1 MQASCSAR
9 WRASGE
15 SVTCEI
21 THIKNIHAPLL
32 HPKMILPGAH
42 RQKMACLTWLVPL
55 QKAPLR
61 RVDMEVDCSNDVLCD
76 AILEAVFSG
85 LHWSELCLLSC
96 VCRTW
101 RRVALRN
108 TFWRELDLR
117 SASASLTVD
126 RVRSLAARA
135 QGELVAVHV
144 GTAVLPAALAYELLA
159 ANPKLAFMCASFT
172 GVTASGV
179 ALACNTDSASA
190 LVERVSNVGL
200 PGDLRPLAPLQLLFS
215 SDTDWEDY
223 DEEAFYYDAP
233 LVYALVCRVR
243 DSACPWLALAG
254 LEIILQIFDANGE
267 DFGDLMMHADGDLP
281 QAMAVS
287 ISTCLTRFS
296 VNFLLCVSANCLLR
310 VLLEVNAASRAHFTN
325 AGGLAAV
332 VMAMHAHP
340 DCVHF
345 LHVAC
350 YALSE
355 IATRSINQS
364 IDQFI
369 QAGVFDAVVAVLRAH
384 PGHEEL
390 QLTTCSVLCCIA
402 LHDTPVDVAGGCGA
416 VVTGMHAY
424 LGSARVQEMACRA
437 LFAMGLQGAV
447 EAGNA
452 GAVEA
457 AIAAMRAH
465 PYDADVQVQG
475 FSALWVLTFETGNL
489 ATAIAA
495 GAGAVA
501 AAAYGVIAQ
510 EDRGCLRQLLDRLNG
525 VAAA

>member
-1 MQASCSAR
+1 
-9 WRASGE
+9 
-15 SVTCEI
+15 
-21 THIKNIHAPLL
+21 
-32 HPKMILPGAH
+32 
-42 RQKMACLTWLVPL
+42 
-55 QKAPLR
+55 
-61 RVDMEVDCSNDVLCD
+61 MEVDCNNDVLCD

-85 LHWSELCLLSC
+85 LHWSELCLLAC

-144 GTAVLPAALAYELLA
+144 GTAVLLEAALAYELLA

-179 ALACNTDSASA
+179 ALACITDSASA

-200 PGDLRPLAPLQLLFS
+200 PGDLRPLAALQLLFS

-243 DSACPWLALAG
+243 DSACPWLACAG
-254 LEIILQIFDANGE
+254 LQIILQIVDANGDQ
-267 DFGDLMMHADGDLP
+267 DFGDLMLHADGDLP
-281 QAMAVS
+281 QATAASV
-287 ISTCLTRFS
+287 STCLTRFS
-296 VNFLLCVSANCLLR
+296 GHLLVCIHATSLLR

-332 VMAMHAHP
+332 VMAMRAHP
-340 DCVHF
+340 DCDHF
-345 LHVAC
+345 LREAC

-390 QLTTCSVLCCIA
+390 QLITCSVLCCIA

-416 VVTGMHAY
+416 VTTGMHAH
-424 LGSARVQEMACRA
+424 LGSARVQEMACKA
-437 LFAMGLQGAV
+437 LWAMGSLNSV

-510 EDRGCLRQLLDRLNG
+510 EDRGYLRQLLDRLNG